1 MKKMIF
7 RFRILFIIFGILA
20 LLAPWGS
27 LHATEDP
34 MRAAGVFRIK
44 EKKNAP
50 EFALED
56 MQGKLVRLADF
67 RGKVVLLDFW
77 ATW

>member
-1 MKKMIF
+1 MIL
-7 RFRILFIIFGILA
+7 RLRILFIIFGIWA

-34 MRAAGVFRIK
+34 MRAAGVFRLK
-44 EKKNAP
+44 EKKSAP

-56 MQGKLVRLADF
+56 MEGKRVRLADF
-67 RGKVVLLDFW
+67 RGKVVLLNFW
-77 ATW
+77 TTW

>member
-1 MKKMIF
+1 MIL
-7 RFRILFIIFGILA
+7 RLRILFIIFGIWA

-34 MRAAGVFRIK
+34 MRAAGIFRFK
-44 EKKNAP
+44 EKKSAP
-50 EFALED
+50 EFTLED
-56 MQGKLVRLADF
+56 MEGKRVRLADF